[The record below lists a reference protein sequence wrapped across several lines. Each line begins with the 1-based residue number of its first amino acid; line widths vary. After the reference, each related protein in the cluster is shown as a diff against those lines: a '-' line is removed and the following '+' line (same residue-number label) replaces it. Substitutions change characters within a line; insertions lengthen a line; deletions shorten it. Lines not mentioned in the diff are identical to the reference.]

1 MVKNYVNYPQ
11 KQIFMKLTNT
21 ILFHINL
28 IFGCVL
34 LLGSCKTEEEKI
46 FPKQEKITSSVYA
59 SGIIKS
65 KEQYQVYPAVAGII
79 KEILVN
85 EGDEIQQGQ
94 PIARISDMSQRLNA
108 DNATAQASFYSV
120 EENAE
125 KISQA
130 KKEVELAKSKLDN
143 ETSLLERQKIL
154 WADGIGSKN
163 DLDMRELA
171 FKNASTQYN
180 ASKLHLNDLEKQ
192 IRFQAE
198 QSKRTA
204 AISST
209 MMGDYTIKSEVAG
222 RLYRMTKKKGEMVN
236 ALSAIATIGN
246 AKSFI
251 IELEI
256 DEFDISKIKLAQKV
270 LLTMDSYKGEVFEA
284 IIDKIFP
291 LMNEKSRS
299 FTAEAHFVKQPP
311 NLYPNLSSEAN
322 IIIETKEK
330 AITIPRNYLVEN
342 NFVITGKNQRKK
354 VITGLMDYEKVEIVK
369 GISVT
374 DEIIKPKQ

>member
-1 MVKNYVNYPQ
+1 MQN
-11 KQIFMKLTNT
+11 FMKLNNP
-21 ILFHINL
+21 ILIQTKL
-28 IFGCVL
+28 ILGCIL
-34 LLGSCKTEEEKI
+34 LLISCKTKEEKT

-171 FKNASTQYN
+171 FKNASMQYN

-256 DEFDISKIKLAQKV
+256 DEFDISKIKLEQKV

-311 NLYPNLSSEAN
+311 NLFPNLSSEAN

-342 NFVITGKNQRKK
+342 NFVITRKNERKK

-369 GISVT
+369 GLSVT